1 MIQFNKDILVPVD
14 FKQPSVNAI
23 QMALKMAPFIN
34 GKVHLLHIISAG
46 GFFAEML
53 ETKKQLVT
61 LTASVMEKLNQLNDK
76 YFKPSGIETIIEVE
90 VGKPYK
96 KILEYAGS
104 IDPSIILIGDNDQSI
119 DGTKVLG
126 STNTQIIT
134 HSRWPVITIKG
145 EPPTHPARIVLP
157 VDFSMQSKVQL
168 CNAIAMAKHYE
179 STIYLVSVVIGG
191 IKTKDSRIYQTLKQ
205 FQSTIKRNK
214 IKCEIKL
221 YKRSNVDISQRIIEY
236 ANVIGADLIMIM
248 THQEGTT
255 YDNYIGAVAHN
266 VINEA
271 GMPVLS
277 FTRKAAL
284 YEPNE
289 IVAFIDPLNILT
301 SQAKMAVKRKII
313 NRLRGK

>member
-23 QMALKMAPFIN
+23 QMALKMAPFVN
-34 GKVHLLHIISAG
+34 GKVHLLHIIPIG
-46 GFFAEML
+46 GIFAEML
-53 ETKKQLVT
+53 ETKRQVIT
-61 LTASVMEKLNQLNDK
+61 LTVSALEKLNRLNEQ
-76 YFKPSGIETIIEVE
+76 YFGPSGIETIIKVE
-90 VGKPYK
+90 AGKPYK

-104 IDPSIILIGDNDQSI
+104 LEPSIILIGDNDQSI
-119 DGTKVLG
+119 DGTKILG

-134 HSRWPVITIKG
+134 HSRWPVMTIKG
-145 EPPTHPARIVLP
+145 EQPTHPARIVLP
-157 VDFSMQSKVQL
+157 VDFSMQSKIQL

-191 IKTKDSRIYQTLKQ
+191 IKAKDSRIYQTLKQ

-236 ANVIGADLIMIM
+236 ANIIGADLIMIM
-248 THQEGTT
+248 KHQEGTT

-277 FTRKAAL
+277 FTHKAAL

-289 IVAFIDPLNILT
+289 IVSFVDPLNILAGHT
-301 SQAKMAVKRKII
+301 RVATKRKII
-313 NRLRGK
+313 NRLLGK